1 MVIDSKQDL
10 PQYTKDSGSESDSD
24 SSNNFIVG
32 SPSILSSKSATVVLN
47 SEEYEDDE
55 GDDLNGLDA
64 ELIDNITYEGDED
77 ETMFVGL
84 KEKQKLHLSGVFRLQ
99 VVKGGIVYNN
109 VHYNAS
115 REILTFW
122 HPLSQ
127 SIPTIDFSHFAG
139 WQDTIFLPRNNRFK
153 IKDEDSNHFRVLR
166 IFNSDIR
173 AC

>member
-1 MVIDSKQDL
+1 MR
-10 PQYTKDSGSESDSD
+10 T
-24 SSNNFIVG
+24 
-32 SPSILSSKSATVVLN
+32 T
-47 SEEYEDDE
+47 E

-127 SIPTIDFSHFAG
+127 SIPTNSFRLCRLARHYFSAEK
-139 WQDTIFLPRNNRFK
+139 QQ
-153 IKDEDSNHFRVLR
+153 V
-166 IFNSDIR
+166 
-173 AC
+173 